1 MKGKVFALLL
11 AASLVSASVSPVAA
25 DDFTIEMQSQDI
37 AFDEPEFAEETP
49 VVEDVAEFE
58 EEDASNEED
67 GAAGFDGHDTYD
79 GDFSDE
85 EQADDIVVEDSYDE
99 DFADDAE
106 ALAETQDSFILDE
119 ESAVETV
126 NLAEGIPIDEAHFP
140 DPVFRDYIK
149 GKFDDGDGYLSEN
162 ERNRVWSLE
171 VQHKGIS
178 SLAGIEYFGNLESLN
193 CFNNQLTSL
202 DVSKCTELHQLYCD
216 ANQLTSLNVSGCTA
230 LDGLICS
237 FNQLTSLDLSKCTA
251 LYQLYCDNNQLSS
264 LDVSKC
270 TALGDLMCRNN
281 QLTYL
286 DVSKCTELR
295 SLDFVENQITILDIS
310 GCTALENLCGFENKL
325 TSLDVSKCPALKF
338 INCSDN
344 QLTSLDVSKNLALKT
359 LECDDNQLTNLD
371 VSRCTLLEALYCS
384 GNQLTSLDV
393 SKVTA
398 LQALVCSGNQFNTID
413 ISEQSLLVDA
423 YLYGKKVEYADFIR
437 FTSSYTVKDL
447 YHPYLCIGKTTKI
460 ITYPEHDH
468 IPQVSVPGIPA
479 TCTKDGKTAE
489 EKCSVCGEILT
500 AQEPIPALGHNWGNW
515 TTKKAATTTAEGK
528 ETRTCSRCGA
538 KETRSVPKL
547 PKKANPITVKSKSPS
562 VSKTAKKAQTIKA
575 SDAFTI
581 KNAQGTVTFKK
592 KSGSSGKLSI
602 NSKTGL
608 ITVKKGTEK
617 GTYKIVVAVTAAGN
631 KQYKAGTK
639 TVTVKVKVK

>member
-1 MKGKVFALLL
+1 MKGKVFALLI
-11 AASLVSASVSPVAA
+11 AASLVSATVSPVTA

-49 VVEDVAEFE
+49 VVEDVISFE

-67 GAAGFDGHDTYD
+67 SAAGFDGYDTYD
-79 GDFSDE
+79 RDFSDE
-85 EQADDIVVEDSYDE
+85 EQADDIVVEDSYNE
-99 DFADDAE
+99 DFVGEDE
-106 ALAETQDSFILDE
+106 ALVETQDSFILDE
-119 ESAVETV
+119 ESVVETA
-126 NLAEGIPIDEAHFP
+126 NLAEGIPIDATHFP
-140 DPVFRDYIK
+140 DPVFRNYIMNE
-149 GKFDDGDGYLSEN
+149 FDDGDGYLSEN
-162 ERNRVWSLE
+162 ERNRVWSIE
-171 VQHKGIS
+171 VKNKGIS

-237 FNQLTSLDLSKCTA
+237 FNQLTSLDVSKCTA
-251 LYQLYCDNNQLSS
+251 LYQLYCDNNELSS

-270 TALGDLMCRNN
+270 TALGDLACRINH
-281 QLTYL
+281 LTSL

-295 SLDFVENQITILDIS
+295 SLDYVENQITSLDIS

-325 TSLDVSKCPALKF
+325 TSLDVSKCPVLKF

-359 LECDDNQLTNLD
+359 LECGNNQLTNLD
-371 VSRCTLLEALYCS
+371 VSKNTALEDLYCS

-398 LQALVCSGNQFNTID
+398 LRALACSGNQFNTID
-413 ISEQSLLVDA
+413 ISDHPPLVDA
-423 YLYGKKVEYADFIR
+423 YLYGKKVEYEDFINYQSKPGNNQ
-437 FTSSYTVKDL
+437 FKGHLVVS
-447 YHPYLCIGKTTKI
+447 KTTKI

-468 IPQVSVPGIPA
+468 IPQVSIPA
-479 TCTKDGKTAE
+479 TAATCKKAGKTAE
-489 EKCSVCGEILT
+489 ETCSICGEILT
-500 AQEPIPALGHNWGNW
+500 AQETIPALGHKWGKW
-515 TTKKAATTTAEGK
+515 TTTKAATTTAEGK

-538 KETRSVPKL
+538 KETRAIAKL
-547 PKKANPITVKSKSPS
+547 PKKTNPITVKSKSPS

-608 ITVKKGTEK
+608 ITVKKGTK
-617 GTYKIVVAVTAAGN
+617 AGTYKLVVAVTAAGN

>member
-1 MKGKVFALLL
+1 MKRKVLALLI
-11 AASLVSASVSPVAA
+11 AASLVSASISPVAA

-67 GAAGFDGHDTYD
+67 SAAGF
-79 GDFSDE
+79 E
-85 EQADDIVVEDSYDE
+85 EEDVYNEEEKAADDIVVEDSYDE
-99 DFADDAE
+99 DFAGEDE
-106 ALAETQDSFILDE
+106 AFAETQDSIILDE
-119 ESAVETV
+119 ESAVETA
-126 NLAEGIPIDEAHFP
+126 NLAEGIPIDVAHFP
-140 DPVFRDYIK
+140 DPAFRDFIK
-149 GKFDDGDGYLSEN
+149 DKLDDGDGYLAQE
-162 ERNRVWSLE
+162 ERNRVWRLE
-171 VQHKGIS
+171 VQNKGIS
-178 SLAGIEYFGNLESLN
+178 SLAGIEYFERLEQLN
-193 CFNNQLTSL
+193 CFNNRLTSL
-202 DVSKCTELHQLYCD
+202 DVSKCTELYQLHCFS
-216 ANQLTSLNVSGCTA
+216 NQLTNLNVSGCSVLGA
-230 LDGLICS
+230 LDCS
-237 FNQLTSLDLSKCTA
+237 FNQLASLDVSKCMA

-270 TALGDLMCRNN
+270 TALGDLACRINH
-281 QLTYL
+281 LTSL

-398 LQALVCSGNQFNTID
+398 LRALACYGNQFNTID

-423 YLYGKKVEYADFIR
+423 YLYGKKEKYADFIR

-468 IPQVSVPGIPA
+468 IPQVSVPATAA

-608 ITVKKGTEK
+608 ITVKKGTK
-617 GTYKIVVAVTAAGN
+617 AGTYKIVVAVTAAGN
-631 KQYKAGTK
+631 KQYKAGK
-639 TVTVKVKVK
+639 TTVRVKEKVT